1 MTPPSR
7 VHLPRLAAVAAL
19 LALYYV
25 MAISAASGKSLTF
38 DEMAHLTGGY
48 TYSAFNDYRIHPEN
62 GNWPQRLGALP
73 AILGRAAFP
82 PLNQPAWTG
91 SNVYVMGDKFL
102 YFSGND
108 PAALLRRARAVMAL
122 LGVALGAL
130 VYAWTRRLISPA
142 AAWVSLLL
150 FVFSPTFLAHGPL
163 VTSDMS
169 AALFFTAS
177 AWALWTVLHRVIPI
191 SMLAAAVLVAGVFL
205 SKLSGP
211 ILIPIALLMVTVRLI
226 DGRPL
231 AIEWRGRRHEY
242 AGRLRQAAV
251 FAGVAVAIG
260 LVVWTLIW
268 ASYGFRYSAFHA
280 ATTGKD
286 AFLGQVKEQPGL
298 VGSSLAIAR
307 RFHLLPEAYI
317 YGSGLTVQYAAERA
331 AFLNGRFS
339 TTGWWYYF
347 PYAFAVKT
355 TIPAMIVGLLALA
368 ALLTRWRL
376 ASLYAGTPLFALIA
390 VYWVFAMASNLN
402 IGHRHLLPIYP
413 ALCILAGGAGFWIQA
428 LVERPSR
435 SEASTGRARRQQR
448 AKARQE
454 RSAPGLGKALGV
466 ATAALLVWH
475 VGESLT
481 IEPDYLAYFNQL
493 AGGPSQGYRH
503 LADSSLDWGQDLPSL
518 KTWLDRAGLQRDGA
532 EEVYLSYFGTAR
544 PESYGIKATQLPG
557 FIDRRPP
564 DPPLP
569 LGGGVYCVSATVLD
583 VISRVFYKP
592 EYESNYQAA
601 LQNMMTF
608 ARASESDQGLAALM
622 RQTGEPYWRQLFVQ
636 FDQMRTGR
644 LAAFLRRRQPDAMIG
659 YSILIYRL
667 SDADVVQALSG
678 PAPVDIP

>member
-1 MTPPSR
+1 MTLPSR
-7 VHLPRLAAVAAL
+7 VHLPRLAAVAAM

-25 MAISAASGKSLTF
+25 MAISAASGKSMTF

-48 TYSAFNDYRIHPEN
+48 TYWAFNDYRIHPEN

-73 AILGRAAFP
+73 AILGQAAFP
-82 PLNQPAWTG
+82 SLNQPAWTG

-150 FVFSPTFLAHGPL
+150 FVFSPTFLAHGPQ
-163 VTSDMS
+163 VTSDMA

-177 AWALWTVLHRVIPI
+177 AWALWTVLQRVTLVTL
-191 SMLAAAVLVAGVFL
+191 LAAAVLVAGVFL

-211 ILIPIALLMVTVRLI
+211 ILIPIALVMIIARLI

-231 AIEWRGRRHEY
+231 AIEWRGRTREY
-242 AGRLRQAAV
+242 SGRLRQAAA
-251 FAGVAVAIG
+251 FAGVTIAIG

-286 AFLGQVKEQPGL
+286 TFLGQVTEQPGL
-298 VGSSLAIAR
+298 VGSSLGIAR
-307 RFHLLPEAYI
+307 RFHLVPEAYI

-339 TTGWWYYF
+339 TTGWWSYF

-368 ALLTRWRL
+368 ALATRWRL
-376 ASLYAGTPLFALIA
+376 ASVYAGTPLLALIA

-413 ALCILAGGAGFWIQA
+413 ALCILAGGAAFWVQA
-428 LVERPSR
+428 LVDRPSR
-435 SEASTGRARRQQR
+435 SDVPTGRARRQQR
-448 AKARQE
+448 AKTREPQA
-454 RSAPGLGKALGV
+454 APALGKALGV
-466 ATAALLVWH
+466 ATVALLVWH

-481 IEPDYLAYFNQL
+481 IKPDYLAYFNQL

-569 LGGGVYCVSATVLD
+569 LTGGIYCVSATVLD
-583 VISRVFYKP
+583 VISRIFYKP

-601 LQNMMTF
+601 LQNMMIF
-608 ARASESDQGLAALM
+608 AKASESDQSLAALM

-636 FDQMRTGR
+636 FDQLRMGR

-667 SDADVVQALSG
+667 SDAEVVQALSG
-678 PAPVDIP
+678 PAPDDVH

>member
-1 MTPPSR
+1 
-7 VHLPRLAAVAAL
+7 
-19 LALYYV
+19 
-25 MAISAASGKSLTF
+25 
-38 DEMAHLTGGY
+38 
-48 TYSAFNDYRIHPEN
+48 
-62 GNWPQRLGALP
+62 
-73 AILGRAAFP
+73 
-82 PLNQPAWTG
+82 
-91 SNVYVMGDKFL
+91 
-102 YFSGND
+102 
-108 PAALLRRARAVMAL
+108 
-122 LGVALGAL
+122 
-130 VYAWTRRLISPA
+130 
-142 AAWVSLLL
+142 
-150 FVFSPTFLAHGPL
+150 
-163 VTSDMS
+163 
-169 AALFFTAS
+169 
-177 AWALWTVLHRVIPI
+177 
-191 SMLAAAVLVAGVFL
+191 
-205 SKLSGP
+205 
-211 ILIPIALLMVTVRLI
+211 
-226 DGRPL
+226 
-231 AIEWRGRRHEY
+231 
-242 AGRLRQAAV
+242 
-251 FAGVAVAIG
+251 
-260 LVVWTLIW
+260 
-268 ASYGFRYSAFHA
+268 
-280 ATTGKD
+280 
-286 AFLGQVKEQPGL
+286 VKEQPGL

>member
-1 MTPPSR
+1 MTLPSR
-7 VHLPRLAAVAAL
+7 VHLTRLAAVAAL
-19 LALYYV
+19 LAVYYW
-25 MAISAASGKSLTF
+25 MAISAASGKSMTF

-48 TYSAFNDYRIHPEN
+48 TYWAFNDYRIHPEN

-73 AILGRAAFP
+73 AIFGKAAFP
-82 PLNQPAWTG
+82 PLTQSAWTG
-91 SNVYVMGDKFL
+91 SNVYVIGDKFL

-130 VYAWTRRLISPA
+130 VYAWSRRLISPTA
-142 AAWVSLLL
+142 GWVSLLL

-163 VTSDMS
+163 VTSDMA

-177 AWALWTVLHRVIPI
+177 AWALWTVLHRVTPVTV
-191 SMLAAAVLVAGVFL
+191 LGAAILVAGVFL

-211 ILIPIALLMVTVRLI
+211 ILIPIAAVMLAVRLI

-231 AIEWRGRRHEY
+231 AVGWRGRTREVP
-242 AGRLRQAAV
+242 GRLRQAAV
-251 FAGVAVAIG
+251 LTGVAIAIG

-268 ASYGFRYSAFHA
+268 ASFGFRYSAFHA

-317 YGSGLTVQYAAERA
+317 YGSGLTVQFAAERA

-368 ALLTRWRL
+368 ALMMRRRS
-376 ASLYAGTPLFALIA
+376 ANLYAGTPLVALVV
-390 VYWVFAMASNLN
+390 VYWAFAMASNLN

-413 ALCILAGGAGFWIQA
+413 ALCILAGGAAFWIQA

-435 SEASTGRARRQQR
+435 PDVPAGRARRRQR
-448 AKARQE
+448 AKE
-454 RSAPGLGKALGV
+454 RDQQAGPGFVKALGV
-466 ATAALLVWH
+466 ATGALLVWH
-475 VGESLT
+475 AGESLT
-481 IEPDYLAYFNQL
+481 IKPDYLAYFNQL
-493 AGGPSQGYRH
+493 GGGPAQGYRH

-518 KTWLDRAGLQRDGA
+518 KTWLDRAGLQQSGA
-532 EEVYLSYFGTAR
+532 QEVYFSYFGTAR

-569 LGGGVYCVSATVLD
+569 IGGGVYCVSATMLD
-583 VISRVFYKP
+583 VISRIFYKP

-608 ARASESDQGLAALM
+608 AKAAESDQSLAALM

-636 FDQMRTGR
+636 FDQLRTGR
-644 LAAFLRRRQPDAMIG
+644 LAAFLRRRQPDAMVG

-667 SDADVVQALSG
+667 SDADIVQALSG
-678 PAPVDIP
+678 PAPADVP